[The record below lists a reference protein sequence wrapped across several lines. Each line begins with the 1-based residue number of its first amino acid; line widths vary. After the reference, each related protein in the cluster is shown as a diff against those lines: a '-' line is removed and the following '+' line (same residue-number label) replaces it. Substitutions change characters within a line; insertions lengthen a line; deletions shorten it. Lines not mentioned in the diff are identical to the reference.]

1 MRSMKHRPGLRC
13 CTLLWV
19 ATIAGCA
26 ALPPAPGP
34 VRVPATQSLIKQLHA
49 TGVQIYECQPAKQ
62 DPAQFEWNFMA
73 PEARL
78 TTSGGRAVASHYAGP
93 TWEAKDGSRVI
104 GEAVASSRSP
114 NPNSIPLLLLRAR
127 ANSGKGLFAHVQFIQ
142 RLNTKGGSLLATGC
156 RKDQAGQQLRAAY
169 TADYLFYGPK
179 H

>member
-1 MRSMKHRPGLRC
+1 MEHRSGLRC
-13 CTLLWV
+13 CVLLSGAAIGAC
-19 ATIAGCA
+19 ATV
-26 ALPPAPGP
+26 PPAPGP

-62 DPAQFEWNFMA
+62 NGAQFEWIFVG

-78 TTSGGRAVASHYAGP
+78 TTSGGRAVARHYAGP
-93 TWEAKDGSRVI
+93 TWEAKDGSRVV
-104 GEAVASSRSP
+104 AQTVASSRSP

-127 ANSGKGLFAHVQFIQ
+127 GTSGKGLFSHVQFIQ

-156 RKDQAGQQLRAAY
+156 PKDQAGQQLRAAY
-169 TADYLFYGPK
+169 TADYLFFGPK